1 MVKLPPWAI
10 RTCRSWSFANNSI
23 LSPHG
28 WVCRLMRDSFS
39 EEMGASTRQLQI
51 RLKDTKNI
59 RPLHFGQVCS
69 ELTPQT
75 RSVCVL
81 LPINRCATTNFSK
94 RALFC
99 HRLVIARRWPFSLQ
113 KETDAEPASRW
124 LSVVGNRPKKTEIRD
139 TVKSESIHATCIKVF
154 SLVYWINIQKMR
166 ISTNFYKF

>member
-1 MVKLPPWAI
+1 MILVPQYFQKQISVIHVSSEQSFKSLLKTQTALSKRGRNCTQNIPVNISTQWYNMYYMHS
-10 RTCRSWSFANNSI
+10 TSNERSCLTFANNSI

-39 EEMGASTRQLQI
+39 EEMGASTRQLQF

-59 RPLHFGQVCS
+59 RPLQFGQVCS

-99 HRLVIARRWPFSLQ
+99 HRLVIARR
-113 KETDAEPASRW
+113 
-124 LSVVGNRPKKTEIRD
+124 
-139 TVKSESIHATCIKVF
+139 
-154 SLVYWINIQKMR
+154 
-166 ISTNFYKF
+166 